1 MLRARATR
9 KISLWLATLALLA
22 GCVAPLLSQL
32 LAPAQTPARAA
43 TVIEAISAEVCTAL
57 GAQNRR
63 AGDGDP
69 GPAHDAAF
77 QHCPY
82 CALHL
87 PALGP
92 PPAPLLALAPALAAP
107 ATLAARQIAPYSAR
121 IWVRAPPRAPPSTC

>member
-1 MLRARATR
+1 MLCARATR
-9 KISLWLATLALLA
+9 KISLWLATFALLA

-32 LAPAQTPARAA
+32 LAPAQTPSRATA
-43 TVIEAISAEVCTAL
+43 VIEAMSAEVCTAL
-57 GAQNRR
+57 GARSRR

-92 PPAPLLALAPALAAP
+92 PPAPRLALAPALATP
-107 ATLAARQIAPYSAR
+107 ASPASRQIAPHSAR
-121 IWVRAPPRAPPSTC
+121 VWVRAPPRAPPSTC